1 MRNPAAGLTSAAP
14 LAEAP
19 VAGGTLLAA
28 QAADAGQAAALSR
41 LHVAAAPH
49 STDVAVAPL
58 AAGASLEAV
67 VPLLGRSRSVGA
79 PLTEGRRVPAQAPS
93 WHAGDPHSPG
103 SGRSAGPSPRP
114 CRSTGQSV
122 GGTSRSRKA
131 NSCTLPG
138 KRYTQLRAEPK
149 RLVSYSQTSLI
160 LTGNPQGMFLT
171 TTEPLL
177 LLDLLQLTI
186 YSHCPRPGQP
196 FFFFKLLLL
205 SSAGS
210 GLCTPTLLGK
220 HQHRCCSSCL
230 EQDCSSLGAAW

>member
-67 VPLLGRSRSVGA
+67 VPLLGRSRSAGA
-79 PLTEGRRVPAQAPS
+79 PLTEGRRVPAQALS
-93 WHAGDPHSPG
+93 RHAGDPHSPG
-103 SGRSAGPSPRP
+103 SGRSAGLSPRP

-122 GGTSRSRKA
+122 GGMSRSRKA

-138 KRYTQLRAEPK
+138 KRYIQLCAEPETGQLLPNPLIPD
-149 RLVSYSQTSLI
+149 REPPGNVSDYHRPS
-160 LTGNPQGMFLT
+160 
-171 TTEPLL
+171 PLGPAPTDYL
-177 LLDLLQLTI
+177 FPLP
-186 YSHCPRPGQP
+186 SPRTAL
-196 FFFFKLLLL
+196 FF
-205 SSAGS
+205 SS
-210 GLCTPTLLGK
+210 
-220 HQHRCCSSCL
+220 CCS
-230 EQDCSSLGAAW
+230 

>member
-19 VAGGTLLAA
+19 VARGTLLAA

-67 VPLLGRSRSVGA
+67 VPLLGKSRSAGA

-93 WHAGDPHSPG
+93 RHAGDPHSPG
-103 SGRSAGPSPRP
+103 SGRSAGLSPRP

-122 GGTSRSRKA
+122 GDMSRSRKA

-138 KRYTQLRAEPK
+138 KRYTQLCAEPK
-149 RLVSYSQTSLI
+149 RPVSYSPTPLF
-160 LTGNPQGMFLT
+160 LTGNPQGTFLT
-171 TTEPLL
+171 TTDPL

-196 FFFFKLLLL
+196 FFFQAAVPEQCWEWAVHTHTPGEAPAPLL
-205 SSAGS
+205 
-210 GLCTPTLLGK
+210 
-220 HQHRCCSSCL
+220 Q
-230 EQDCSSLGAAW
+230 